1 MRINCLHLITAL
13 ALTTLLYACIGESGF
28 SEVPEIDFISVSK
41 DTMIQGNL
49 LTDSIDLVFAFRDG
63 DGDIGTSEMFGQN
76 IQLID
81 SRTDEVLSSFKTPPL
96 PIAGSN
102 GGIEGT
108 ITLKVFTQCCLYEND
123 PNEIPCVASD
133 NITSERFQIDIQLTD
148 DTGNRSNVVTTNFIT
163 LLCD

>member
-1 MRINCLHLITAL
+1 MRFNCLHLISAL
-13 ALTTLLYACIGESGF
+13 AIVTLLNACIGESGF
-28 SEVPEIDFISVSK
+28 SDIPEINFVSVSK
-41 DTMIQGNL
+41 DTMTQGNL
-49 LTDSIDLVFAFRDG
+49 LTDSLDIVFAFRDG
-63 DGDIGTSEMFGQN
+63 DGDIGTSPQFGQN

-81 SRTDEVLSSFKTPPL
+81 SRTNEVLSSFKTPPL

-123 PNEIPCVASD
+123 PNEIPCVPSD
-133 NITSERFQIDIQLTD
+133 DIASERFQIDIQLTD
-148 DTGNRSNVVTTNFIT
+148 DAGNMSNVVTTDFIT